1 MSSLP
6 MQRRTYRDRTM
17 LRRTLPQK
25 HLDQR
30 CARLPRALCDS
41 PADGHVTAIDTFK
54 PAKPELGARRKFS
67 RRHSDYP
74 CGSTSFCTAA
84 E

>member
-1 MSSLP
+1 
-6 MQRRTYRDRTM
+6 MQRRTDRQ
-17 LRRTLPQK
+17 RTLLRKTLPRK

-74 CGSTSFCTAA
+74 CGFTPSCMAD